1 MSPIHRKP
9 EVLAPAGDADALTAA
24 VRAGA
29 DAVYFGLQ
37 DYNARIRARNFAI
50 EDLAGIVADLH
61 RDGVRAYVT
70 FNTLLFAT
78 ESKAAFSTIERI
90 AAAGPDALL
99 VQDLGVARWIHENLP
114 ELPLHASTQMTISSS
129 EGIEFLSRFGIRR
142 VILARELTLPEIAR
156 LRGQTRIELEV
167 FVHGALCVSYSGQC
181 LSSEAWGGR
190 SANRGQCAQ
199 ACRLPYELLVDGVRR
214 DLGDRAYLLSPR
226 DLEGFRRVPELIAAG
241 VEGLK
246 IEGRMKSA
254 EYVAAATS
262 LYREAV
268 DRAWESAAGNPQRQE
283 HGREIARLADRAR
296 RVFSRGESE
305 GFLAGIDHQ
314 ILVDG
319 RTRSHR
325 GVRIG
330 TVSRFGRDFV
340 EIDLDAMAPSL
351 SPGDGILLA
360 RGPSEDVE
368 TGGKILAVDT
378 AAGNPRRARVRF
390 VPGLGPR
397 QDRIALGC
405 AAHLTHDHTTQSVL
419 RRLVKDPNA
428 RKLIPLSLDV
438 SGETGEPLSASYADP
453 DGRVA
458 RAVSDVCLAAAT
470 RHPLDEETLI
480 SHLGRLGDTRYRLG
494 MFTASI
500 EGALALP
507 VSEMNRMRRAAV
519 EEMERARVLP
529 PPDSAPGT
537 DIPGGDT
544 GELPSPI
551 VDAVSRAEA
560 VMEKGPTAFD
570 RIEAERGG
578 TPPAPGRIEDES
590 EAASPAVG
598 QPADSITID
607 PFILLCRNA
616 EQVAGALRAGAS
628 RIVLDFLDLVGLKDA
643 AASIRSAGAELTLA
657 LPRIQKPGEEKI
669 WDFFLARRPDAILV
683 RNLASLEHLCTV
695 PDAPLLI
702 GDVSLN
708 AVNPE
713 AIRVLLEAGCARVAP
728 GFDLNAEQLLALIAE
743 TPPERIEIP
752 LHGHLPVFHTEHCV
766 FAAFLSDGADW
777 RSCGRPCDRHALHLR
792 DRTGQE
798 HVVIADVGCRNT
810 VFGARAQS
818 VLQML
823 PELRTR
829 GIAHLRLE
837 LLEQDAAAAAD
848 LLGVYR
854 SVWDASC
861 SPADAL
867 RRLRAEARFGIS
879 VGSPEP
885 PRRPDWKPQGGRRA
899 TSTRRK
905 RG

>member
-1 MSPIHRKP
+1 MSPIDRKP
-9 EVLAPAGDADALTAA
+9 EVLSPAGDADAMTAA

-70 FNTLLFAT
+70 FNTLLFAS

-99 VQDLGVARWIHENLP
+99 VQDLGIARWVSENLP
-114 ELPLHASTQMTISSS
+114 DLPLHASTQMTISSS

-156 LRGQTRIELEV
+156 LRGQSRIDLEV

-199 ACRLPYELLVDGVRR
+199 ACRLPYDLLVDGIRK

-268 DRAWESAAGNPQRQE
+268 DRAWEARAGRLARTEQG
-283 HGREIARLADRAR
+283 HGTARLADRVR

-305 GFLAGIDHQ
+305 GFLSGIDHQ
-314 ILVDG
+314 TLVDG

-330 TVSRFGRDFV
+330 TVSRFGREFV
-340 EIDLDAMAPSL
+340 EIDLDAGAPSL

-360 RGPSEDVE
+360 RGPAEDDE
-368 TGGKILAVDT
+368 TGGKILAVDPV
-378 AAGNPRRARVRF
+378 AGKPGRARLRF
-390 VPGLGPR
+390 VRGLGPR
-397 QDRIALGC
+397 QDRIAPGC
-405 AAHLTHDHTTQSVL
+405 RAFLTHDHTTQSEL
-419 RRLVKDPNA
+419 RRLFKDPNA
-428 RKLIPLSLDV
+428 RKLISLSIEV
-438 SGETGEPLSASYADP
+438 SGAAGEPLSARYMDP

-458 RAVSDVCLAAAT
+458 RAASTVPLDAAK
-470 RHPLDEETLI
+470 RHPLDEETMI
-480 SHLGRLGDTRYRLG
+480 AHLGRLGGTRYRLDKI
-494 MFTASI
+494 TARVV
-500 EGALALP
+500 GALALP
-507 VSEMNRMRRAAV
+507 VSEMNQMRRAAIA
-519 EEMERARVLP
+519 EMERMRALP
-529 PPDSAPGT
+529 PPADPAPEASLSERGE
-537 DIPGGDT
+537 
-544 GELPSPI
+544 GELPSP
-551 VDAVSRAEA
+551 VADAVSRAESG
-560 VMEKGPTAFD
+560 MEA
-570 RIEAERGG
+570 
-578 TPPAPGRIEDES
+578 TPVAAGR
-590 EAASPAVG
+590 AS
-598 QPADSITID
+598 ADSAAID
-607 PFILLCRNA
+607 SFILLCRNA
-616 EQVAGALRAGAS
+616 EQVAGALGANAK
-628 RIVLDFLDLVGLKDA
+628 RIVLDFLDLAGLKDA
-643 AASIRSAGAELTLA
+643 AASVRSAGAELTLA

-683 RNLASLEHLCTV
+683 RNLASLEHLSKIS
-695 PDAPLLI
+695 DAPLLI

-713 AIRVLLEAGCARVAP
+713 AIRVLVETGCARVAP

-752 LHGHLPVFHTEHCV
+752 MHGHLPVFHTEHCV

-798 HVVIADVGCRNT
+798 HIVIADVGCRNT
-810 VFGARAQS
+810 VFGARPQS
-818 VLQML
+818 VLEML
-823 PELRTR
+823 PEMRAC

-837 LLEQDAAAAAD
+837 LLEQDAGATTD
-848 LLGVYR
+848 LIGVYR
-854 SVWDASC
+854 SVWDRSR

-879 VGSPEP
+879 GGSPEP
-885 PRRPDWKPQGGRRA
+885 PRRPEWKPQGGRRA
-899 TSTRRK
+899 SPSRRK